1 LEQGKKRWID
11 SIQTFEERGY
21 IWRDVH
27 IVSCGDLRS
36 IPDGTPIPANAGPPP
51 QP

>member
-1 LEQGKKRWID
+1 LGRGEKHWID
-11 SIQTFEERGY
+11 SIETFEERGY

-27 IVSCGDLRS
+27 SVTCGVLSS
-36 IPDGTPIPANAGPPP
+36 IPDGVPIPADAGPPP